1 MVAWRRLPH
10 LYRMAPEFYQPLFAH
25 QSYTRLLLQFLF
37 DKNISAFSRW
47 VRYDAQKHEGP
58 ARQNRHARQ
67 TPRHSRGL
75 HE

>member
-10 LYRMAPEFYQPLFAH
+10 LYRMAPEFYQTLFAH

-47 VRYDAQKHEGP
+47 VRYDAQKQAVCWTHFFV
-58 ARQNRHARQ
+58 
-67 TPRHSRGL
+67 
-75 HE
+75 